1 MVLDIDYFKLI
12 NDAHGHQAGDAAI
25 RHVAT
30 QASNCL
36 RDGDVFGRIG
46 GEEFA
51 ALLPA
56 TDERTAWAIA
66 ERLRTVIEQTPLE
79 HHGDR
84 IPITVSIGLMSGT
97 LTADNIETM
106 IQCADKVMYRAKNT
120 GRNRS
125 LAHADVFAAMEKIS
139 AVG

>member
-1 MVLDIDYFKLI
+1 VLDIDHFKLI
-12 NDAHGHQAGDAAI
+12 NDAYGHQAGDAAI

-30 QASNCL
+30 YASACL

-56 TDERTAWAIA
+56 TDSADAWKLA
-66 ERLRTVIEQTPLE
+66 EQIRQAIEQTPLD
-79 HHGDR
+79 HHGDQ
-84 IPITVSIGLMSGT
+84 IHITVSIGLTSGS
-97 LTADNIETM
+97 LDSDNIEAL
-106 IQCADKVMYRAKNT
+106 IQRADKYMYRAKNE

-125 LAHADVFAAMEKIS
+125 FTHVDGHPGIAAAGS
-139 AVG
+139 AAN